1 MSTRCQVQLVF
12 EGNDW
17 KTGETKTF
25 WENSVVLYHHCDG
38 YPENMIPVLIRAYGS
53 GMAGIVG
60 DYLSYNEDLS
70 GFSVHY
76 YSSLF
81 SSVKAVN
88 YVVAADPKQF
98 EIEPH
103 GCREFLHGDIEYFY
117 RVFISPTKW
126 EIQVFVPDNRK
137 DFWET
142 ASIHSLKAISPRMSL
157 KQAAQ
162 WVVNTLGQKLMVSP
176 IKKAKQAVSP
186 TNDQPLLKNYMI
198 TYEWVDYDGTDSILF
213 ETRAK
218 AGAWI
223 EEHKSELLFADLYVM
238 DWKHIVWI
246 RPTVK

>member
-17 KTGETKTF
+17 KTGEAKTF
-25 WENSVVLYHHCDG
+25 WKNSIVLYHHWDG

-60 DYLSYNEDLS
+60 DYLAYNEDLS
-70 GFSVHY
+70 RFGSTY
-76 YSSLF
+76 YDSLF

-88 YVVAADPKQF
+88 YVVAADPKGF

-117 RVFISPTKW
+117 RVFISHTKW

-157 KQAAQ
+157 KLAAR
-162 WVVNTLGQKLMVSP
+162 WVVNTLGQKLMVSRRN
-176 IKKAKQAVSP
+176 KAKPADSP
-186 TNDQPLLKNYMI
+186 TNDASLLENYMI
-198 TYEWVDYDGTDSILF
+198 AYASVDFGEDGSIMF
-213 ETRAK
+213 ETREEADV
-218 AGAWI
+218 WI
-223 EEHKSELLFADLYVM
+223 EEHKSEVLFADLYVR